1 MAVRQ
6 QVMRVGEVHIMTYRM
21 VNGFSAIVQ
30 VESILV
36 GVRVAAGTERT
47 GTEAETDVMFIVLQI
62 AVGYHFT
69 GIFEPYGFGSICR

>member
-1 MAVRQ
+1 
-6 QVMRVGEVHIMTYRM
+6 M

-47 GTEAETDVMFIVLQI
+47 GTEAETDVMFIRLWEHLPVIRL
-62 AVGYHFT
+62 VGDVVCRM
-69 GIFEPYGFGSICR
+69 PYGRGAFLILFYNGC